1 MKLVDRDNYL
11 SKRDP
16 STLTKKNKEE
26 IITFEEAIED
36 TYIKMNPFTDLLIY
50 HHEMKKVI
58 LGTVTDQYI
67 NPLQVYKYYVSRG
80 NRLTL
85 VKLFILLSRNNFKFI
100 KNDLSTLASC
110 EKLLGSI
117 TDASNDNLSNFI
129 NIFTNYIAA
138 LEIECQKQPKFYRYK
153 KCS

>member
-1 MKLVDRDNYL
+1 
-11 SKRDP
+11 
-16 STLTKKNKEE
+16 
-26 IITFEEAIED
+26 
-36 TYIKMNPFTDLLIY
+36 MNPFTDLLIY
-50 HHEMKKVI
+50 HHELKKVI

-117 TDASNDNLSNFI
+117 TDASNDNLSNLI
-129 NIFTNYIAA
+129 NICTNYIAA
-138 LEIECQKQPKFYRYK
+138 LEIECQKQPTVL
-153 KCS
+153 SI